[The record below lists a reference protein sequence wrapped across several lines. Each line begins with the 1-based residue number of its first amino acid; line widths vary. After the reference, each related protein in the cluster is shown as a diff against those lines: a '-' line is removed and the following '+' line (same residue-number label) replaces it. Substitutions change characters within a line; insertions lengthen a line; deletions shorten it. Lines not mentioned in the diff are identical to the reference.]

1 MALGAP
7 DISALDHRSEQQ
19 KRILTAAVQCFA
31 RDGFHGTSMQKICAE
46 AGMSPGAL
54 YRYFPS
60 KESLIGAIVEGE
72 SAERA
77 KLFEYL
83 EQTPSLID
91 GLTECI
97 AALLS
102 KESIDCAKLGPE
114 IMAEAI
120 RNEKLRE
127 ALQPA
132 EDESHVLLRAALVS
146 GMERGEIDPEADP
159 DTLVMLLKV
168 MGDGM
173 ILHNQ
178 LHPQWNLPDRLPAFA
193 TLVRRMLAPETK
205 TLRP

>member
-1 MALGAP
+1 MALGVPTLA
-7 DISALDHRSEQQ
+7 AVDHRSEQQ

-60 KESLIGAIVEGE
+60 KESIIGAIVEGE
-72 SAERA
+72 SADRA
-77 KLFEYL
+77 RLFEYL
-83 EQTPSLID
+83 DQAPSLID

-97 AALLS
+97 ATLLANDTM
-102 KESIDCAKLGPE
+102 DCAKLGPE

-120 RNEKLRE
+120 RNEKLRD
-127 ALQPA
+127 ALEPV
-132 EDESHVLLRAALVS
+132 EEESHVLLRAALVS
-146 GMERGEIDPEADP
+146 GMEKGEIDPTADP

-168 MGDGM
+168 MGDGI

-178 LHPQWNLPDRLPAFA
+178 LHPQWNLPARLPAFA
-193 TLVRRMLAPETK
+193 TLVRRMLAPEAK
-205 TLRP
+205 APAP